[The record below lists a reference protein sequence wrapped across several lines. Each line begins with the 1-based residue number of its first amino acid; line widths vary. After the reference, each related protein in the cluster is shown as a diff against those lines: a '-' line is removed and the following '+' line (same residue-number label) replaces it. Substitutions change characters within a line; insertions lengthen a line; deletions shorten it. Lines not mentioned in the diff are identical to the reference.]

1 NALITSTME
10 ITEVGRD
17 EDGPFVVGTGSLWC
31 DGLRIYEVVD
41 MGMRLVSG
49 APAGPTSNDGYE
61 VPVPVVKD
69 WMASYWSQVRNTP
82 SEWLGHDISEGL
94 TDRYLKSVRLA
105 SEQALDALQGRSV
118 VYLAN
123 HQVQIESLIVSN
135 LLPALTGVPM
145 TTVAHMK
152 HRRRWIGQAI
162 AAVEAYPGCEA
173 VDQIAY
179 FDQAQP
185 ETMFEIVDQVRTKMK
200 EGNHSLFVHAD
211 GTRSTTCLD
220 TTEKVSSVFID
231 LALELGI
238 PVVPVRFTGGLPVS
252 PISGKAEV
260 PFGHGAQDYWIGEPL
275 EADFLA
281 SLPLKDRV
289 ETVLGAINTLGGTNA
304 NERPNQ
310 PDKLFAAKVAEF
322 EAATG
327 VNDVFAAM
335 WQAIEERAVVSE
347 ETELLRAAAAAG
359 RYVSDGTPRG
369 DWLGDVG
376 SALLG
381 SAIGAGP
388 HSNGIIEDAVIVV
401 NQMSHPHLGDHAID
415 GAPVVPVVYAVE
427 WFARAAR
434 NARPDLFVREIS
446 DLKVLKG
453 IALPGFFDG
462 EVTSLSISTENE
474 PSEEAAQKEVTL
486 ILRLADLST
495 GRPHYSC
502 RVWLTADSPARPTVT
517 PLSLK
522 ANRAAAE
529 HYGGVLFHG
538 ADFQVLNSVVA
549 MGAEG
554 CAASVDGVIAKAW
567 DAEPWVTD
575 PALLDGG
582 LQLALLWN
590 KFMVDRASLPTS
602 IESIRLF
609 SPPVA
614 GSLTATLSARE
625 SSGSKSLCDIVF
637 SDVDGTVVAQ
647 LLGVET
653 HSIPAS

>member
-1 NALITSTME
+1 MISCAWGRPSEAFGSMYEMFDGTRRSPRLPGAPYHFISRITKIDGDLDICEAGMEIECEYDIPPDAWYFDKNGDETMPYAVLLEAALQPCGWVASAIGSATASDTDLLFRNLDGTATMHGELTRTAGTLRTKVVLASVSRAGGMIIEGFDVQCFLGECLVYSMTTVFGFFPPEAFEDQVGLPILDTHKARLEHRGGTIVDLRLRPERFCGGAARLGEPMLLMLDRATHCEGAGQAGLGIVRGEKDVDVSEWFFKAHFFQDPVQPGSLGIEALLQLLQFYMLDSDMTAGLINPRFEPIRTNAPMSWKYRGQVTPKNALITSTME

-82 SEWLGHDISEGL
+82 SEWLGHDISDGL

-260 PFGHGAQDYWIGEPL
+260 PFGHGA
-275 EADFLA
+275 
-281 SLPLKDRV
+281 
-289 ETVLGAINTLGGTNA
+289 
-304 NERPNQ
+304 
-310 PDKLFAAKVAEF
+310 
-322 EAATG
+322 
-327 VNDVFAAM
+327 
-335 WQAIEERAVVSE
+335 
-347 ETELLRAAAAAG
+347 
-359 RYVSDGTPRG
+359 
-369 DWLGDVG
+369 G
-376 SALLG
+376 S
-381 SAIGAGP
+381 
-388 HSNGIIEDAVIVV
+388 
-401 NQMSHPHLGDHAID
+401 
-415 GAPVVPVVYAVE
+415 
-427 WFARAAR
+427 R
-434 NARPDLFVREIS
+434 
-446 DLKVLKG
+446 
-453 IALPGFFDG
+453 
-462 EVTSLSISTENE
+462 
-474 PSEEAAQKEVTL
+474 
-486 ILRLADLST
+486 
-495 GRPHYSC
+495 
-502 RVWLTADSPARPTVT
+502 
-517 PLSLK
+517 
-522 ANRAAAE
+522 
-529 HYGGVLFHG
+529 
-538 ADFQVLNSVVA
+538 
-549 MGAEG
+549 
-554 CAASVDGVIAKAW
+554 
-567 DAEPWVTD
+567 
-575 PALLDGG
+575 
-582 LQLALLWN
+582 
-590 KFMVDRASLPTS
+590 
-602 IESIRLF
+602 
-609 SPPVA
+609 
-614 GSLTATLSARE
+614 
-625 SSGSKSLCDIVF
+625 
-637 SDVDGTVVAQ
+637 
-647 LLGVET
+647 
-653 HSIPAS
+653 

>member
-1 NALITSTME
+1 
-10 ITEVGRD
+10 
-17 EDGPFVVGTGSLWC
+17 
-31 DGLRIYEVVD
+31 
-41 MGMRLVSG
+41 
-49 APAGPTSNDGYE
+49 
-61 VPVPVVKD
+61 
-69 WMASYWSQVRNTP
+69 
-82 SEWLGHDISEGL
+82 
-94 TDRYLKSVRLA
+94 
-105 SEQALDALQGRSV
+105 
-118 VYLAN
+118 
-123 HQVQIESLIVSN
+123 
-135 LLPALTGVPM
+135 
-145 TTVAHMK
+145 
-152 HRRRWIGQAI
+152 
-162 AAVEAYPGCEA
+162 
-173 VDQIAY
+173 
-179 FDQAQP
+179 
-185 ETMFEIVDQVRTKMK
+185 
-200 EGNHSLFVHAD
+200 
-211 GTRSTTCLD
+211 
-220 TTEKVSSVFID
+220 
-231 LALELGI
+231 
-238 PVVPVRFTGGLPVS
+238 
-252 PISGKAEV
+252 
-260 PFGHGAQDYWIGEPL
+260 
-275 EADFLA
+275 
-281 SLPLKDRV
+281 
-289 ETVLGAINTLGGTNA
+289 
-304 NERPNQ
+304 
-310 PDKLFAAKVAEF
+310 
-322 EAATG
+322 
-327 VNDVFAAM
+327 
-335 WQAIEERAVVSE
+335 
-347 ETELLRAAAAAG
+347 
-359 RYVSDGTPRG
+359 VSDGTPRG

-388 HSNGIIEDAVIVV
+388 HSNGIIEDAVIEV
-401 NQMSHPHLGDHAID
+401 NQMSYPHLGDHAID

-462 EVTSLSISTENE
+462 EVTSLLISTENE

-502 RVWLTADSPARPTVT
+502 RVWLTADAPARPTVT

-522 ANRAAAE
+522 VSGGSAVETDGANRSAAE

-614 GSLTATLSARE
+614 GSLIATLSARE
-625 SSGSKSLCDIVF
+625 SRGSKSLCDIVF